1 MKCLANWLSKSQLP
15 GILIG
20 AVLALAS
27 SYAIEMQKQSW
38 AAENMAAAFVGEI
51 SAIIENQNTGYLKS
65 LLEELNKEKVWEPID
80 QPPDRFFTIYEAAA
94 PNLGVLK
101 PKIVREIAR
110 FYSLKNS
117 ERAKLRTLGAGERG
131 YKNFELSDKKVFL
144 NAYIK
149 LNNQLK
155 ESGQKI
161 IDALQIEYHL
171 QAL

>member
-80 QPPDRFFTIYEAAA
+80 QPPDRLYITGQT
-94 PNLGVLK
+94 L
-101 PKIVREIAR
+101 RE
-110 FYSLKNS
+110 
-117 ERAKLRTLGAGERG
+117 
-131 YKNFELSDKKVFL
+131 
-144 NAYIK
+144 
-149 LNNQLK
+149 
-155 ESGQKI
+155 
-161 IDALQIEYHL
+161 
-171 QAL
+171 